1 MKIVHVHHHYWPVVG
16 GLERSI
22 ESIAKELVKLGH
34 DVHVITS
41 MFGAEGR
48 PREEVVDNVYIHRV
62 EALRLHFP
70 DLTIPLKVPR
80 EVLEKADV
88 IICWNQNSYFTYR
101 VCKDAKRLRKTLAVY
116 FIGVD
121 YLKHH
126 YNPFIR
132 VFGFPYQKWITQK
145 IARLADVALTTNEY
159 EKKLLEDKYSVNAI
173 VLPHGIDEE
182 YLKLPNMAETF
193 RNKYGIYGR
202 IITYIGRIHP
212 TKGLDLLL
220 KAFAYVAREVPD
232 TILVIAGRGDDKY
245 LRRCLKIA
253 EKAGVRDR
261 LRILG
266 YIGEEDKIALIDAS
280 DIIVLP
286 TKHAGESFPLIIPEV
301 LARGKDIIITSG
313 SIASI
318 WIRDLGIARVVEAN
332 HISIAKAVI
341 EELGKSREVINIR
354 SYFNKYIYTWS
365 QIANNLAEILQ
376 KLHTTI
382 SRH

>member
-16 GLERSI
+16 GLERAI

-80 EVLEKADV
+80 EVLEKADI
-88 IICWNQNSYFTYR
+88 IICWSQNSYFTYR
-101 VCKDAKRLRKTLAVY
+101 VCKDAKRFIKPLVVY

-193 RNKYGIYGR
+193 RKKYGIYGR

-212 TKGLDLLL
+212 TKGLDLLV
-220 KAFAYVAREVPD
+220 KAFAKVSKSEPD
-232 TILVIAGRGDDKY
+232 LILLIAGKGDVRY
-245 LRRCLKIA
+245 LKECINVAKKLNIENKI
-253 EKAGVRDR
+253 RY
-261 LRILG
+261 LG
-266 YIGEEDKIALIDAS
+266 YLPEEDKIGLIDS
-280 DIIVLP
+280 SEVIVLP
-286 TKHAGESFPLIIPEV
+286 SRHSGENYSLVIDEAK
-301 LARGKDIIITSG
+301 ARGKPLVVSNYGMLPYRVRNLVEGVVVNADV
-313 SIASI
+313 AS
-318 WIRDLGIARVVEAN
+318 LAEGIKYALN
-332 HISIAKAVI
+332 
-341 EELGKSREVINIR
+341 NIR
-354 SYFNKYIYTWS
+354 SFRIIEIPYTWND
-365 QIANNLAEILQ
+365 IVKKLLAICEEMV
-376 KLHTTI
+376 KL
-382 SRH
+382 

>member
-1 MKIVHVHHHYWPVVG
+1 MKIVHVHHHHWPVVG
-16 GLERSI
+16 GLERAI
-22 ESIAKELVKLGH
+22 KSIAKELIKLGH

-101 VCKDAKRLRKTLAVY
+101 VCKDAKRLIKPLAVY

-193 RNKYGIYGR
+193 RKKYGIYGR

-212 TKGLDLLL
+212 TKGLDLLV
-220 KAFAYVAREVPD
+220 KAFAKVSKSEPD
-232 TILVIAGRGDDKY
+232 LILLIAGKGDVRY
-245 LRRCLKIA
+245 LKECINVAKKLNIENKI
-253 EKAGVRDR
+253 RY
-261 LRILG
+261 LG
-266 YIGEEDKIALIDAS
+266 YLPEEDKIGLIDS
-280 DIIVLP
+280 SEVIVLP
-286 TKHAGESFPLIIPEV
+286 SRHSGENYSLVIDEAK
-301 LARGKDIIITSG
+301 ARGKPLVVSNYGMLPYRVRNLVEGVVVNADV
-313 SIASI
+313 AS
-318 WIRDLGIARVVEAN
+318 LAEGIKYALN
-332 HISIAKAVI
+332 
-341 EELGKSREVINIR
+341 NIR
-354 SYFNKYIYTWS
+354 SFRIIEIPYTWND
-365 QIANNLAEILQ
+365 IVKKLLAICEEMV
-376 KLHTTI
+376 KL
-382 SRH
+382 